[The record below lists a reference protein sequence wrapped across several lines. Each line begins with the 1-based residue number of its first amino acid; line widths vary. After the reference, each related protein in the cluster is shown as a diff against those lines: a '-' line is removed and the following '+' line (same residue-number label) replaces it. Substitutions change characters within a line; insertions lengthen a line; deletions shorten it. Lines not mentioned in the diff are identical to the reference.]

1 MTKQEAKEY
10 AIKLAKESGADEAT
24 VTHISTLYDNDK
36 FYQGFVPRPEV
47 DRSLDAERTKYKQF
61 QERNDYLEKQWFP
74 EAKAAYENNK
84 KIATKYSKYVELY
97 GDIDPEDANAQ
108 RKAAANMGIS
118 KEELA
123 TMLNETLDSR
133 LSARDRATLDLME
146 IREDYTERFKKRL
159 PLNEFEK
166 HVAEARKQGSNDSL
180 QAIYK
185 DWIAPE
191 VEKISTTATEERIK
205 REREE
210 AVRDY
215 QSRHGIPAAAKPREA
230 HLLLDRE
237 KLEKDADKGQSGR
250 EAFLQV
256 LNDPEPDTVKSRFPA

>member
-84 KIATKYSKYVELY
+84 KIAAKYSKYVELY

-123 TMLNETLDSR
+123 TMLNEQLDSR
-133 LSARDRATLDLME
+133 LSAQGSAAMELME
-146 IREDYTERFKKRL
+146 IRDDYRERFGKRM
-159 PLNEFEK
+159 PVSEFEK
-166 HVAEARKQGSNDSL
+166 FVVEQRKRGVNDSL
-180 QAIYK
+180 MANYK
-185 DWIAPE
+185 TWIEPD
-191 VEKISTTATEERIK
+191 VEKASSAAVEARIK
-205 REREE
+205 QAQEE

-215 QSRHGIPAAAKPREA
+215 QSRHGIPAAARPREA

-237 KLEKDADKGQSGR
+237 KLAADKDKGQSGR